1 MGVKYE
7 LFGTT
12 PEGEKVGKFILNNS
26 KGITAT
32 IMSLGGTVISLK
44 MPDREGKIK
53 EITLGFDNL
62 QQYLAGH
69 SYFGA
74 AIGRFANRIAKGVFQ
89 LDGVQYYL
97 ARNDHDLNHLH
108 GGNKGFDKVVWQAES
123 FKDTALTGV
132 VFSYLS
138 SDGEEGYPGNLKV
151 TITYSLN
158 ENNEFKIE
166 YDAQTDKTTI
176 VNLTNH
182 TYWNLAGAGSGTIMN
197 HQLTL
202 KSKKYLPVNNHLIP
216 TGEIKTVY
224 DTPMDFT
231 KPKLIGKDVH
241 NSSGGYDHCF
251 VIEPSNQ
258 EPSLAAR
265 LYEPESGRTM
275 EILTTTPGIQFYSG
289 NFLDSIRGAGG
300 ALFQKHS
307 GLCLETGF
315 FPNSINEPGF
325 PSPILYPDRTYHQIT
340 IHRFSTENRL

>member
-1 MGVKYE
+1 MSVKYE

-44 MPDREGKIK
+44 MPDREGEIK

-89 LDGVQYYL
+89 LDGVKYYL
-97 ARNDHDLNHLH
+97 ARNDNGLNHLH
-108 GGNKGFDKVVWQAES
+108 GGNKGFDKVFWQAES
-123 FKDTALTGV
+123 FKDNTSTGV
-132 VFSYLS
+132 AFSYLS
-138 SDGEEGYPGNLKV
+138 SDGEEGYPGNLRV

-158 ENNEFKIE
+158 EDNEFKIE
-166 YDAQTDKTTI
+166 YDAQTDKSTI

-202 KSKKYLPVNNHLIP
+202 ESKKYLPVNSSLIP
-216 TGEIKTVY
+216 TGEISTVHGLS
-224 DTPMDFT
+224 
-231 KPKLIGKDVH
+231 LIH
-241 NSSGGYDHCF
+241 IS
-251 VIEPSNQ
+251 EPT
-258 EPSLAAR
+258 R
-265 LYEPESGRTM
+265 LGMISY
-275 EILTTTPGIQFYSG
+275 
-289 NFLDSIRGAGG
+289 AV
-300 ALFQKHS
+300 
-307 GLCLETGF
+307 
-315 FPNSINEPGF
+315 
-325 PSPILYPDRTYHQIT
+325 
-340 IHRFSTENRL
+340 

>member
-1 MGVKYE
+1 MNVKYE

-26 KGITAT
+26 QGVTAT
-32 IMSLGGTVISLK
+32 VMSLGSTIISLK
-44 MPDREGKIK
+44 MPDREGEIK
-53 EITLGFDNL
+53 EVTLGFDNL

-74 AIGRFANRIAKGVFQ
+74 VIGRFANRIAKGVFQ
-89 LDGVQYYL
+89 LEGVRYDL
-97 ARNDHDLNHLH
+97 ARNENGLNHLH
-108 GGNKGFDKVVWQAES
+108 GGNQGFDKVIWQAES
-123 FKDTALTGV
+123 FEDTVLSGV
-132 VFSYLS
+132 TFSYLS
-138 SDGEEGYPGNLKV
+138 SDGEEGYPGNLRV
-151 TITYSLN
+151 TVTYSLN
-158 ENNEFKIE
+158 EDNEFKIE

-182 TYWNLAGAGSGTIMN
+182 TYWNLAGAGSGTVMN

-202 KSKKYLPVNNHLIP
+202 KSKKYLPVNNYLIP

-224 DTPMDFT
+224 GTPMDFT
-231 KPKLIGKDVH
+231 KPKLIGKDI
-241 NSSGGYDHCF
+241 NDTAGGYDHCF
-251 VIEPSNQ
+251 VIESLNQ
-258 EPSLAAR
+258 ERSLAAK

-289 NFLDSIRGAGG
+289 NFLDHIRGAGG

-315 FPNSINEPGF
+315 FPNSINEPEF
-325 PSPILYPDRTYHQIT
+325 PSPILYPDRTYHQVT
-340 IHRFSTENRL
+340 IHRFFTD